1 MRDFEFDENALEK
14 QNKDLED
21 LAVQEKE
28 LWVSCCDIRSVDR
41 RGYAE
46 GPPVLPYAQAV
57 LATTFCV
64 RRGCY
69 FRSSGTSMI
78 PCQIH

>member
-28 LWVSCCDIRSVDR
+28 LWVSCCDICSGGWRS
-41 RGYAE
+41 YAE
-46 GPPVLPYAQAV
+46 GPPALAFPQSV
-57 LATTFCV
+57 LATTFCL
-64 RRGCY
+64 RQGCY
-69 FRSSGTSMI
+69 FRSSGTSMT
-78 PCQIH
+78 PCKFH